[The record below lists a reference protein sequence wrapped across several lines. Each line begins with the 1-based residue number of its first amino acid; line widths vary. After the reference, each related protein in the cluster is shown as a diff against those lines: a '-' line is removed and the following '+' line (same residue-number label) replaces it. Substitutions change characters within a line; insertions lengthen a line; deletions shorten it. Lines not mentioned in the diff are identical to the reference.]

1 MNDRRPDTG
10 HRLTG
15 WRVAVVWVVAV
26 SGTVAIGLAQV
37 FNPDSWVIVLTV
49 AGAVESFG
57 LVGAILVVR
66 LPGNPV
72 GWLLWASGAALGW
85 GTAGVSYATHSAQTC
100 GGCLPGTVRSR
111 SSPTRTSHRSWGL
124 SASSSR
130 CCSRPA
136 DSPRPGGVLSH
147 GSVCGTVLFT
157 VLIGFAPE
165 DSSSIPIENPIGMTG
180 LGALAGVLGVVA
192 IVTLPLAMILALIS
206 VFWRFRHAE
215 AVERQQLRWFGF
227 AGLAMVAAVAT
238 GMLVPGAWFL
248 MFAGLGML
256 PLAAG
261 VAILRYRLYDL
272 DRLVSRTI
280 AYAMVSGVL
289 LAVFAG
295 AILIFQAAL
304 EPSRAGTDRRRR
316 LDPSGR
322 SPLPAAS
329 TPGPDSGRPPLQSGA
344 LRRRSDADR
353 VRQPAPW

>member
-1 MNDRRPDTG
+1 M
-10 HRLTG
+10 
-15 WRVAVVWVVAV
+15 
-26 SGTVAIGLAQV
+26 
-37 FNPDSWVIVLTV
+37 
-49 AGAVESFG
+49 
-57 LVGAILVVR
+57 
-66 LPGNPV
+66 
-72 GWLLWASGAALGW
+72 
-85 GTAGVSYATHSAQTC
+85 
-100 GGCLPGTVRSR
+100 
-111 SSPTRTSHRSWGL
+111 
-124 SASSSR
+124 
-130 CCSRPA
+130 
-136 DSPRPGGVLSH
+136 
-147 GSVCGTVLFT
+147 FT
-157 VLIGFAPE
+157 VLIGFAPGKI
-165 DSSSIPIENPIGMTG
+165 SGSIPIENPIGMTG

-304 EPSRAGTDRRRR
+304 EPLT
-316 LDPSGR
+316 GR
-322 SPLPAAS
+322 NGIAVAAS
-329 TPGPDSGRPPLQSGA
+329 TLLVAALFQP
-344 LRRRSDADR
+344 LRRRVQTRVDHRFNRARYDADR
-353 VRQPAPW
+353 TLTAFGNRLRGEVDLEQLGADIGETVVRTVQPATVSVWLRG